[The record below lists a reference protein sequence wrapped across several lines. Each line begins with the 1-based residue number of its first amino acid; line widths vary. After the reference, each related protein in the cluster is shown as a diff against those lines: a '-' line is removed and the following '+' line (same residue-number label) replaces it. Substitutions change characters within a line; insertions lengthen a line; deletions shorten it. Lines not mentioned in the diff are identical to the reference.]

1 MGDSDKYLKADI
13 AEVIVFDKALTA
25 EYAIVNAYLAQKW
38 GLTSAAD
45 SDGDGVADAS
55 DAYPMDNTKS
65 IDLPDFS
72 ETIGS
77 MINPDGSDATG
88 LAVWSLT

>member
-25 EYAIVNAYLAQKW
+25 AEYAIVNAYLAQKW

-45 SDGDGVADAS
+45 SDNDGFT

-72 ETIGS
+72 ET
-77 MINPDGSDATG
+77 
-88 LAVWSLT
+88 